1 MPVALIALILVIL
14 MLAFGFGILGF
25 TFHVLGVL
33 LWYTVTG
40 LVIGG
45 FGRLL
50 IPGRQNLGLGATAL
64 LGIVGS
70 ILGGVIGRHWLGLGT
85 LGEFLTAVVCAAVLV
100 LIAAGTDRTA
110 GSTS

>member
-1 MPVALIALILVIL
+1 MPVLLIALILVIL

-25 TFHVLGVL
+25 TFHVLWL
-33 LWYTVTG
+33 LIWYVATG

-45 FGRLL
+45 LGRLV
-50 IPGRQNLGLGATAL
+50 IPGRQQLGLAATAC

-70 ILGGVIGRHWLGLGT
+70 ILGGVIGHHWLGLGWF
-85 LGEFLTAVVCAAVLV
+85 GQFLTAIVVAAVLV

-110 GSTS
+110 GSTP